1 MARTP
6 NYNLELIDFN
16 KIPWHTKEHDNW
28 RSIDAIFANFITVNQ
43 MQGVWQNA
51 TAVTVGQRFV
61 DAEAGTI
68 LTVLIAHT
76 TASTGLFSAD
86 RTANPTYWELFSDVA
101 LAESWASSLAGLV
114 NSVDYSSKA
123 YAVGTVTQLPDGSAK
138 RWAVEVEDTEVISGS
153 YSALHHATKAAAS
166 AVSSAADA
174 VSTAADL
181 VSTNQDTIDTAADL
195 VLTNADIVLTHADEV
210 LTRADTVLTAADVV
224 STNADVV
231 TAANSASV
239 ATAAA
244 QGWGAVTTITG
255 ATTNLEIADAR
266 DYYILDAT
274 SNTIT
279 INLPAIGSSDGLLFG
294 FQVSNVDNAIS
305 IVRDGSDKINGSAS
319 NYSGLTAVGQVIHF
333 IADDATA
340 DNWLATIVSQSPDA
354 TTSVKG
360 IASFSS
366 DNFAVSSGAV
376 TIKDGG
382 VVTDEIADNAVTLAK
397 MASGTDGNI
406 ISFDSSGNP
415 VAITTGTDGQV
426 LTSAGAGAQPAFED
440 AGGGDMVLLSTTNAS
455 TASTVDLTGNFT
467 STYSSYMVRG
477 VDIFTSNSTETLTM
491 QVIFDSTAITGS
503 VYYGHLVRSD
513 RTSNDYSGQAMSAT
527 TAFNIINQLSSAST
541 QGTGFVLNV
550 LNAPATS
557 NSYKFFTWNGM
568 SAEGWSI
575 NYGAGGVN
583 DATDSDL
590 TGLRFLMSAGTV
602 SGKFLLYGIK

>member
-16 KIPWHTKEHDNW
+16 KIPWHTREHDNW

-195 VLTNADIVLTHADEV
+195 VLTNADVVLTHADEV

-244 QGWGAVTTITG
+244 QGWSAVTTLTTG
-255 ATTNLEIADAR
+255 TTNLEVADAR
-266 DYYILDAT
+266 DYYILNAAGG
-274 SNTIT
+274 TIT
-279 INLPAIGSSDGLLFG
+279 INLPAIGDSDGLLFG

-305 IVRDGSDKINGSAS
+305 IVRDGTDRINGNAA

-333 IADDATA
+333 IGDNASP
-340 DNWLATIVSQSPDA
+340 DNWLATIISQNATATATSEGVIELATDA
-354 TTSVKG
+354 ETLTGSATNRAVTPANVKATYSGISRTLNAQTGTTYTLALADAGKIVTSSNAGTQVITIPPHGTIPFPTGTQIDIYNLGAG
-360 IASFSS
+360 IASITGGTGVTL
-366 DNFAVSSGAV
+366 NGVSTGTGAMNAQYAAV
-376 TIKDGG
+376 TIFK
-382 VVTDEIADNAVTLAK
+382 IADNTWLMTGAHAV
-397 MASGTDGNI
+397 
-406 ISFDSSGNP
+406 
-415 VAITTGTDGQV
+415 VA
-426 LTSAGAGAQPAFED
+426 
-440 AGGGDMVLLSTTNAS
+440 
-455 TASTVDLTGNFT
+455 
-467 STYSSYMVRG
+467 
-477 VDIFTSNSTETLTM
+477 
-491 QVIFDSTAITGS
+491 
-503 VYYGHLVRSD
+503 
-513 RTSNDYSGQAMSAT
+513 
-527 TAFNIINQLSSAST
+527 
-541 QGTGFVLNV
+541 
-550 LNAPATS
+550 
-557 NSYKFFTWNGM
+557 
-568 SAEGWSI
+568 
-575 NYGAGGVN
+575 
-583 DATDSDL
+583 
-590 TGLRFLMSAGTV
+590 
-602 SGKFLLYGIK
+602 